1 MLQFHFQFLRLT
13 LLFITLS
20 FLLFYKNPD
29 ILVCTPGRLV
39 DHLDKTP
46 GFTLQ
51 HLRFLVIDEA
61 DRLLSQSYQGW
72 IERVCRAADIQSDVR
87 FKGSVQDQ
95 NKLLENEDGIGY
107 ILDPLTWRRN
117 DASNNA
123 LLIQP
128 SVIPHSTVPL
138 RKLLFSA
145 TLTKDPQKLAPCN
158 LVHPKHYDARLLVE
172 DKLTQDSGQQQQYSL
187 PELLKEFTVHC
198 TVQQK
203 PLVTISLILQER
215 LTKEEMTSNRNDGCI
230 VVIFTASLDSTHR
243 LARLLQLLWTRA
255 GYGEASEI
263 SEYSS
268 ALSQKQRERLLQRCS
283 DGSMAAIVCSDGMS
297 RGMDI
302 PSIRAVINYDIPTY
316 AKTYVHRCGRT
327 ARAGREG
334 KAISILSLADEKKF
348 VRMRELIAR
357 ADHVKEGGV
366 NKSIVT
372 EAVNAYSWC
381 TSKLQEVI
389 RAEKD
394 GLNPL
399 IPLGKDWY
407 IDENSSLEDDD
418 DPSDH
423 SSVATDSQ

>member
-1 MLQFHFQFLRLT
+1 
-13 LLFITLS
+13 
-20 FLLFYKNPD
+20 
-29 ILVCTPGRLV
+29 
-39 DHLDKTP
+39 
-46 GFTLQ
+46 LQ

-72 IERVCRAADIQSDVR
+72 IDRVCRAADIQSDFR

-95 NKLLENEDGIGY
+95 NKLVENEDGTGY
-107 ILDPLTWRRN
+107 IIDPLTWRRN
-117 DASNNA
+117 DTSNNA

-128 SVIPHSTVPL
+128 SVVPHSTIPL

-145 TLTKDPQKLAPCN
+145 TLTKDPQKLAPCG

-172 DKLTQDSGQQQQYSL
+172 DEVIKGSRQQQQQYSL
-187 PELLKEFTVHC
+187 PDLLKEFLVHC
-198 TVQQK
+198 TAEQK
-203 PLVTISLILQER
+203 PLVTISLILDER
-215 LTKEEMTSNRNDGCI
+215 LMNEKMNNNRNDCCI

-243 LARLLQLLWTRA
+243 LARLLQLLWARA

-263 SEYSS
+263 AEYSS

-283 DGSMAAIVCSDGMS
+283 DGSVAAIVCSDGMS

-302 PSIRAVINYDIPTY
+302 PAIRAVINYDIPNY

-334 KAISILSLADEKKF
+334 KAISILSLTDEKKF

-366 NKSIVT
+366 NKSLVT

-381 TSKLQEVI
+381 TSKLQEVLK
-389 RAEKD
+389 AEKD
-394 GLNPL
+394 GLNTL
-399 IPLGKDWY
+399 IPLGKEWY
-407 IDENSSLEDDD
+407 DERSSSEEDDY
-418 DPSDH
+418 SDSSYH
-423 SSVATDSQ
+423 SNFETDGLRQVTH